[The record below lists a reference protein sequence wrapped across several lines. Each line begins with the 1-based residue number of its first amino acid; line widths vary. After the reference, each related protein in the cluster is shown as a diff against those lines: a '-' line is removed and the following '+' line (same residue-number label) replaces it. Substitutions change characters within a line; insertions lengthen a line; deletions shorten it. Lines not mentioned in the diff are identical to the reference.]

1 MTSEEKFS
9 KISGNPYG
17 TDNVDELNRKMN
29 RLKKQELLDFAAKL
43 NVKVSMGSNVQD
55 VKASIVRAFNS
66 DPRRID
72 VTKMPKP
79 KKFDIDLTDNK
90 VRRLFNL

>member
-1 MTSEEKFS
+1 MTQEEKFS
-9 KISGNPYG
+9 KLSGNPYG
-17 TDNVDELNRKMN
+17 TDNVDELNRRMN

-55 VKASIVRAFNS
+55 VKAAIVRAFNGDS
-66 DPRRID
+66 RRID
-72 VTKMPKP
+72 MTKMPKP
-79 KKFDIDLTDNK
+79 KKFDLDLSDDK